1 MHFEIY
7 EQKHSGLIAAATGVG
22 SDYRWRLV
30 ADNGRIIADSGEGY
44 RNKADCQHGINLV
57 KGTTV
62 ATSVI
67 DSTGQGTLAAM
78 LRSLNTN

>member
-7 EQKHSGLIAAATGVG
+7 QEKQGGLMAAATG
-22 SDYRWRLV
+22 DYRWRLI

-57 KGTTV
+57 KETT
-62 ATSVI
+62 ATTSVV
-67 DSTGQGTLAAM
+67 DSTKSGM
-78 LRSLNTN
+78 LSGLLGL